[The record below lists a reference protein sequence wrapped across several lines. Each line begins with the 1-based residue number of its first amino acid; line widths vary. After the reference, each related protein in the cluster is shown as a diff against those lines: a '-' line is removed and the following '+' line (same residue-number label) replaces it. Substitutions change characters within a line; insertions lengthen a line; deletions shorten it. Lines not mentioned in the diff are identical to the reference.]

1 MKNNRPISVAVLIPL
16 ITIILAGSFIYISNG
31 EQSNSTDDST
41 LPIERYIES
50 PKSFS
55 GNEYSLAAYVDS
67 QLSYAEGK
75 GRIILLKTFSNKSI
89 PIFVTPSVKGF
100 NPNVGQR
107 YDFETLIDGEGK
119 LVMASFRKL

>member
-1 MKNNRPISVAVLIPL
+1 MKKNKAILVAVLIPL
-16 ITIILAGSFIYISNG
+16 ISVILAGSFIYVSKG
-31 EQSNSTDDST
+31 KRSNSKDDST
-41 LPIERYIES
+41 LPIERYMDS

-55 GNEYSLAAYVDS
+55 GNEYSLAASVDS

-89 PIFVTPSVKGF
+89 PIFVPSSIKGF

-107 YDFETLIDGEGK
+107 YDFDTRIDGEGK
-119 LVMASFRKL
+119 LVMTNFRKL